1 VCGICGRLELEPGRP
16 AVAEPVGWM
25 AGRLAHRGPDDATLW
40 HEGPVALGHRR
51 LSIIDIDGGRQPISN
66 EAEDVQVVFN
76 GEIYNFRE
84 LGTELRGKGHRFRT
98 RSDTEVIVHA
108 YEEWGTDLLPR
119 LDGMFAFALWDRT
132 RQRLFLARDR
142 LGIKPLFFYHAP
154 ARYLAFASEVKA
166 LWSDPDVPIE
176 PDAIAIDQYM
186 SLQYV
191 PAPRTGLVG
200 VWKLP
205 PAHGMVVELGKGIR
219 QWEYWDPS
227 DVAPRDSRREA
238 AESVRRVLGEAVKSH
253 LVSDVPVGSFLSGGL
268 DSSVVTA
275 LMAEAQAEPVRAIT
289 IGFREAGFDER
300 PFARSLVARYG
311 CLHHERLLETDAAAT
326 FDRVVGHL
334 DEPFA
339 DWSTLPTFQ
348 VSQAAR
354 EQVKVV
360 LSGDGGDELF
370 GGYDRHRVH
379 RLENLVRHLS
389 DRLPKTLLRALV
401 GLYPRW
407 LPGQASCRLL
417 SHDRCTALALKHA
430 HRFFGSDES
439 RLAIY
444 GPAIHDTLGPADHRI
459 EEFTEPFERY
469 YQRARSL
476 DPLNAALYVELKTYL
491 VDDILTKVDRMSM
504 SHSLEVRPPFL
515 DHRVV
520 ELALSL
526 PGSWKV
532 GWLHSKLIYREAFR
546 PLLPEELWRR
556 PKQGFD
562 IPAAEWLR
570 SKLKDRAEDL
580 LFGESTRQRG
590 LVDLNEA
597 NRLWSAHQRGEG
609 DYQHKLWALMMLE
622 AWSRLVDRRRDG
634 VPLDESMAN
643 RRR

>member
-1 VCGICGRLELEPGRP
+1 MS
-16 AVAEPVGWM
+16 A
-25 AGRLAHRGPDDATLW
+25 RLAHRGPDDATLW

-66 EAEDVQVVFN
+66 EADTVRVVFN

-84 LGTELRGKGHRFRT
+84 LSKELRGKGHRFRT
-98 RSDTEVIVHA
+98 RSDTEVIVHG

-119 LDGMFAFALWDRT
+119 LDGMFAFALWDGT
-132 RQRLFLARDR
+132 SQRLFLARDR

-154 ARYLAFASEVKA
+154 AQYLAFASEIKA

-176 PDAIAIDQYM
+176 LDATAIDQFL

-200 VWKLP
+200 IRKLA
-205 PAHGMVVELGKGIR
+205 PAHGMVVEPGKGIR

-227 DVAPRDSRREA
+227 DQAPRESRRGA
-238 AESVRRVLGEAVKSH
+238 AESVRQVLGEAVKSH
-253 LVSDVPVGSFLSGGL
+253 LVSDVPVASFLSGGL

-275 LMAEAQAEPVRAIT
+275 LMAEAQAAPVRAIT

-300 PFARSLVARYG
+300 PYARLLVERYR
-311 CLHHERLLETDAAAT
+311 CLHHERLLETDASAT
-326 FDRVVGHL
+326 FERVVDQL

-339 DWSTLPTFQ
+339 DWSALPTFQ
-348 VSQAAR
+348 VSEAAR

-370 GGYDRHRVH
+370 GGYARHRVQ
-379 RLENLVRHLS
+379 RLENLVRHVS
-389 DRLPKTLLRALV
+389 DRLPQKLLRALV
-401 GLYPRW
+401 GLYPRG
-407 LPGQASCRLL
+407 LPGQASVRLL
-417 SHDRCTALALKHA
+417 SHDRCAALALKHA
-430 HRFFGSDES
+430 HGFFASDAS
-439 RLAIY
+439 RLAIH
-444 GPAIHDTLGPADHRI
+444 GPAMRDMLGPASDRI
-459 EEFTEPFERY
+459 EQVTEPFERY
-469 YQRARSL
+469 FQQAGNL

-526 PGSWKV
+526 PGSWKI
-532 GWLHSKLIYREAFR
+532 GWLQSKLIYREAFR
-546 PLLPEELWRR
+546 RLLPEQLWRR
-556 PKQGFD
+556 SKQGFD

-570 SKLKDRAEDL
+570 TKLKDRAEDL

-590 LVDLNEA
+590 LVNLEEA
-597 NRLWSAHQRGEG
+597 KRLWSAHQRGGG
-609 DYQHKLWALMMLE
+609 DYQRKLWALMMLE
-622 AWSRLVDRRRDG
+622 AWSRAVDRRRDG
-634 VPLDESMAN
+634 VPLDQSVAN
-643 RRR
+643 RALRHRSAPRLLS

>member
-1 VCGICGRLELEPGRP
+1 
-16 AVAEPVGWM
+16 M
-25 AGRLAHRGPDDATLW
+25 AARLAHRGPDDATLW

-51 LSIIDIDGGRQPISN
+51 LSIIDIEGGRQPISN
-66 EAEDVQVVFN
+66 EADTVCIVFN
-76 GEIYNFRE
+76 GEIYNFLE
-84 LGTELRGKGHRFRT
+84 LSKELRAKGHRFRT

-108 YEEWGTDLLPR
+108 YEEWGADLLPR
-119 LDGMFAFALWDRT
+119 LEGMFAFGLWDRT

-154 ARYLAFASEVKA
+154 AQFLAFASEVKA
-166 LWSDPDVPIE
+166 LWHDPDVPIE
-176 PDAIAIDQYM
+176 LDTTAIDQYL

-200 VWKLP
+200 IQKLP

-227 DVAPRDSRREA
+227 DVAVRESRREA
-238 AESVRRVLGEAVKSH
+238 ADSVRRVLGEAVKSH

-275 LMAEAQAEPVRAIT
+275 LMAEAQAAPVRAIT
-289 IGFREAGFDER
+289 VGFREAGFDER
-300 PFARSLVARYG
+300 PYARSLVERYG

-326 FDRVVGHL
+326 FERVVDQL

-348 VSQAAR
+348 VSEAAR

-370 GGYDRHRVH
+370 GGYARHRVH

-389 DRLPKTLLRALV
+389 DRLPGTLIRGLV

-407 LPGQASCRLL
+407 LPGRASVRLL
-417 SHDRCTALALKHA
+417 AHERTTALALKHA
-430 HRFFGSDES
+430 HGFFDSDES
-439 RLAIY
+439 RVAIY
-444 GPAIHDTLGPADHRI
+444 GPALRDMGSPDERI
-459 EEFTEPFERY
+459 ERLTEPFERY
-469 YQRARSL
+469 HQRASRL

-526 PGSWKV
+526 PGSWKI
-532 GWLHSKLIYREAFR
+532 GWLQSKLIYREAFR
-546 PLLPEELWRR
+546 PLLPEKLWQRS
-556 PKQGFD
+556 KQGFD

-570 SKLKDRAEDL
+570 TKLKERAEDL
-580 LFGESTRQRG
+580 LFGETTRRRG
-590 LVDLNEA
+590 LVNLEEA
-597 NRLWSAHQRGEG
+597 NRLWSAHQRGDR
-609 DYQHKLWALMMLE
+609 DYQHRLWALMMLE
-622 AWSRLVDRRRDG
+622 AWSRVVDRRREGVRLDG
-634 VPLDESMAN
+634 SVAN
-643 RRR
+643 RVRRA